1 MKPESTEEEEQMLQE
16 LETAA
21 DAARI
26 AGVYD
31 PSETEGEK

>member
-1 MKPESTEEEEQMLQE
+1 MKPDPNEELDELRRLEE
-16 LETAA
+16 AA

-31 PSETEGEK
+31 PSEPEVEK